1 MGDKS
6 PPNFSSFPPSPR
18 KLKKIQTSI
27 NAAEWYGKNADL
39 ASNGLE
45 RILDYMVMIWEN
57 TGQTANGLE
66 KKTRLM
72 QMVCKEYKTINSLP
86 YVDGNSVCR
95 KLQSFCM

>member
-1 MGDKS
+1 
-6 PPNFSSFPPSPR
+6 
-18 KLKKIQTSI
+18 LKKIQTSI

-66 KKTRLM
+66 KT
-72 QMVCKEYKTINSLP
+72 P
-86 YVDGNSVCR
+86 G
-95 KLQSFCM
+95 